1 MSGAPAAPVGAGRG
15 SARRIIVTPT
25 FRPHFA
31 FNREFLDSYREH
43 AADAREVAV
52 HFVVTRDEMDEIR
65 LLLADYPELD
75 LHAHAFEDLLAA
87 EGHVDDPLALLREVG
102 KFTYQSLKKL
112 YALRHLAYDQ
122 ALVLDSE
129 ALVVKPV
136 RMAQV
141 FDDYFADPFVF
152 YSDLSTRGDA
162 WFEGLSDAAVRSAS
176 ALLRIPYPKKY
187 FLEYYGWLYD
197 RALIDAVFEHF
208 PEGLL
213 AVLRSRNA
221 DKLPVF
227 ECQLIYSVLLTQPD
241 RFRYRLVSANA
252 TLREYLGDAGYAEY
266 MSHFVGGAE
275 QMGVFEM
282 VSRRVNARLTPA
294 LERLYN
300 DRHLLFYRFDV
311 ANENV
316 GEQRAFIDRTPI
328 TFLTSSENFR
338 KQRERIA
345 VCVSGVARQ
354 PRQNLK
360 FLKAFL
366 AGADADVF
374 LHFWEHP
381 DRDVIERALAPKA
394 SVFQPASEAP
404 APPAFRRME
413 KGVDAARA
421 ANSTAMF
428 YSVKRA
434 NDLKRAY
441 EEEHGF
447 RYDIVVRLRLDFFST
462 ATLAEVIEH
471 IRYEQKGWDRILYV
485 PDMAQSVGL
494 NDQIALG
501 SSETM
506 DVYAGV
512 FDTLADVARSDYF
525 NPEYVL
531 LRHVQRSGLKIR
543 TFPFEYVL
551 LRGDSASTL
560 DLEQHARRTR
570 ETWWSAQMPEILP
583 GSLDAYFAAKA
594 DSTALVDELDL
605 ETPKVYRLRAGARGY
620 VAFDAAT
627 RRLGLTADAA
637 SAALFYVIIP
647 ADGDRTA
654 VNIRPRELVMAAQ
667 RAADAA
673 APAYNLR
680 PEADGSVRADGPGGE
695 DAAFFVGRRDGGLTF
710 EWRPGFW
717 RTVDAPRGAA
727 ERPAGGGSRNHR
739 EEMVSGQRRVL
750 QPTAEGI
757 AVVPIGSATEAF
769 ALEYA
774 PDPEAEAVEMGLD
787 VSPAVPAGAAAE
799 PLPVRLLHLA
809 YLAARA
815 VNARGPRAVRDDAV
829 RYLRRSAHIVEREN
843 RPGLKNAIKRQ
854 IGKRL

>member
-1 MSGAPAAPVGAGRG
+1 
-15 SARRIIVTPT
+15 
-25 FRPHFA
+25 
-31 FNREFLDSYREH
+31 
-43 AADAREVAV
+43 
-52 HFVVTRDEMDEIR
+52 MDDMRAI
-65 LLLADYPELD
+65 LAEYPELE

-87 EGHVDDPLALLREVG
+87 AGHADDPLALLREVG

-141 FDDYFADPFVF
+141 FDEYFADPYVF

-197 RALIDAVFEHF
+197 RALIDALFEYF

-213 AVLRSRNA
+213 AAIRSRNA
-221 DKLPVF
+221 EKLPVF
-227 ECQLIYSVLLTQPD
+227 ECQLIYSVLLAQPG
-241 RFRYRLVSANA
+241 RFRYRLVSVNQM
-252 TLREYLGDAGYAEY
+252 LREALGAEGYAEY

-282 VSRRVNARLTPA
+282 VSRRVNARLSPA

-300 DRHLLFYRFDV
+300 ERHLRFYRFDV

-316 GEQRAFIDRTPI
+316 DEQRAFIARTPI

-338 KQRERIA
+338 KERERIA
-345 VCVSGVARQ
+345 VCVSGVPRQ

-366 AGADADVF
+366 AGSDADVF

-404 APPAFRRME
+404 PPPAFRRME
-413 KGVDAARA
+413 KAVAPERA
-421 ANSTAMF
+421 ANSAAMF
-428 YSVKRA
+428 YSLKRA

-441 EEEHGF
+441 EQEHGF

-494 NDQIALG
+494 NDQLALG

-506 DVYAGV
+506 DVYAGAYS
-512 FDTLADVARSDYF
+512 TLADVAESDYF

-531 LRHVQRSGLKIR
+531 LRHVQRSGLKVR

-560 DLEQHARRTR
+560 QLEQHARRTR
-570 ETWWSAQMPEILP
+570 ETWWSAQMPEVLP
-583 GSLDAYFAAKA
+583 GMLDAYFAAKA
-594 DSTALVDELDL
+594 DSTALVDELNL
-605 ETPKVYRLRAGARGY
+605 ETPKVYRLRAGTRGY
-620 VAFDAAT
+620 VAFDGAT
-627 RRLGLTADAA
+627 RRLGLTANAA
-637 SAALFYVIIP
+637 AATLFYVIIP

-654 VNIRPRELVMAAQ
+654 VNIRPRELVMTAREAG
-667 RAADAA
+667 DAA
-673 APAYNLR
+673 VPAYNLV
-680 PEADGSVRADGPGGE
+680 PDADGTVRADGFGGE
-695 DAAFFVGRRDGGLTF
+695 DAAFFVGRRDGGLVF

-717 RTVDAPRGAA
+717 RTIDAPRDVG
-727 ERPAGGGSRNHR
+727 ERPSDGRHRNHR
-739 EEMVSGQRRVL
+739 EEMVSGERRVL
-750 QPTAEGI
+750 QPAADGL
-757 AVVPIGSATEAF
+757 AVVPIASATEAF
-769 ALEYA
+769 ALEYV
-774 PDPEAEAVEMGLD
+774 PDPEAEAVQMGLD
-787 VSPAVPAGAAAE
+787 VPRAEQRGVAAE

-815 VNARGPRAVRDDAV
+815 VSERGPGAVRDQAV